1 MKPYFKQDALVLY
14 QGHALDVLRRLPDCS
29 VQMCVTSTPYWG
41 LRAYGTEPQVW
52 LNGNEPCAEHQWAS
66 KERALH
72 TGTNAGEKQVSDRG
86 AFHNDFKVTDNTCS
100 ICGAWRGELGLEPT
114 PELYVAHLV
123 QIFREVKRVLREDG
137 TLWLNL
143 GDSYAAN
150 RTYQVPDKL
159 TTNRD
164 NMEGLPSRCPNG
176 LKPKDLVGIPWM
188 TAFALRADG
197 WYLRQDIIWEKPN
210 PMPESV
216 TDRCTK
222 SHEYIFLLAKS
233 QQYFYDAT
241 AILEQA
247 NYDGRKDTMMKGAK
261 KYPNGFVPSG
271 ANPNTM
277 HVEGHERWSKTI
289 GRTEK
294 KMAGTGYGGDGS
306 GLHEHSGY
314 FDGDGNPRFHQFE
327 DGIPA
332 RNKRSVWTVATH
344 PFAGAHFATFPEK
357 LITPMILAGTSQYG
371 ACAQCG
377 SPWERMTETVP
388 IPRNDN
394 RTHSTEKQRQGKTP
408 APEPVSGENSS
419 PIVKTVGWQPTCE
432 CLGKRV
438 RKTVT
443 IPPRMSA
450 ESVGEWGADSNGEYN
465 GEGTK
470 DYDSAKAQNPSDV
483 KRRIIENAT
492 KERQKTIWVYESD
505 IPLDKHPAVPCVVLD
520 PFAGAGT
527 SLLVAK
533 KFGRH
538 SIGVELNRDY
548 CKIAKN
554 RVETVQ
560 LEGVFD

>member
-1 MKPYFKQDALVLY
+1 MKPYFQQDSLVLY
-14 QGHALDVLRRLPDCS
+14 QGNALDVLKQLPDYS
-29 VQMCVTSTPYWG
+29 VQMCVTSPPYWG
-41 LRAYGTEPQVW
+41 LRDYG
-52 LNGNEPCAEHQWAS
+52 
-66 KERALH
+66 
-72 TGTNAGEKQVSDRG
+72 VSG
-86 AFHNDFKVTDNTCS
+86 QA
-100 ICGAWRGELGLEPT
+100 GLEST
-114 PELYVAHLV
+114 PEEYVSNMVLV
-123 QIFREVKRVLREDG
+123 FREVRRILRDDG
-137 TLWLNL
+137 ILFLNL
-143 GDSYAAN
+143 GDSYSGGD
-150 RTYQVPDKL
+150 RKTQVPQSLANGNPQD
-159 TTNRD
+159 RP
-164 NMEGLPSRCPNG
+164 MEYSPSRNMGNHPEI
-176 LKPKDLVGIPWM
+176 KPKDLVGIPWM

-197 WYLRQDIIWEKPN
+197 WYLRSEIIWEKPN

-216 TDRCTK
+216 TDRPTK
-222 SHEYIFLLAKS
+222 SHEQVFLLAKS
-233 QQYFYDAT
+233 SHYFYDAT

-261 KYPNGFVPSG
+261 KYPNGFVPPD

-327 DGIPA
+327 DGVPA
-332 RNKRSVWTVATH
+332 RNKRSVWRVATH

-371 ACAQCG
+371 ACAKCG
-377 SPWERMTETVP
+377 APWERMTETVP
-388 IPRNDN
+388 IPRNEN
-394 RTHSTEKQRQGKTP
+394 RTHSTEKQRQGKMP
-408 APEPVSGENSS
+408 APEPVSGENTS
-419 PIVKTVGWQPTCE
+419 PIVKTIGWQPTCE

-443 IPPRMSA
+443 IPPRISA
-450 ESVGEWGADSNGEYN
+450 EGAENWGADSSGEYN

-470 DYDSAKAQNPSDV
+470 DYDSAGAQNPSDV

-492 KERQKTIWVYESD
+492 QEREETIWVYESD
-505 IPLDKHPAVPCVVLD
+505 IPLDKHPIVPCVVLD
-520 PFAGAGT
+520 PFSGAGT
-527 SLLVAK
+527 TILVSK

-538 SIGVELNRDY
+538 SIGIELNGDY
-548 CKIAKN
+548 CEITKN

-560 LEGVFD
+560 LECVFD